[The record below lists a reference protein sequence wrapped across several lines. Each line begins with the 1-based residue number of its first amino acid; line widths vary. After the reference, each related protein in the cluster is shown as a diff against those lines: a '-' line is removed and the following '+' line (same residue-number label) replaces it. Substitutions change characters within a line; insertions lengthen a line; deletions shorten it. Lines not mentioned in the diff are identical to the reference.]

1 MRFRTLFGQI
11 RPVIGQVSLSPLPG
25 AEGYAGDLPAVR
37 RRAVEDAQ
45 RLVSG
50 GCDAVLVENSLDGPF
65 GQDQVPMETVA
76 ALVLVVAAVVDAVV
90 VPVGVSVL
98 RNDAAAAVA
107 VATVAEA
114 RFVRVRVHVGT
125 VADRSGVIEGR
136 AADTLRLRAS
146 LRSDVAIFADV
157 MVGRGGALGQADRLR
172 NAHDVYY
179 RGLAD
184 ALVLSSGARGD
195 GPDVAEAAELR
206 AALSEAPLLCGGG
219 VVPERASLLLSQ
231 SDGLIVDRWCRD
243 QGDQGRPVDVTRVRE
258 LVAAVEATP

>member
-11 RPVIGQVSLSPLPG
+11 RPVIGLVSLSALPG
-25 AEGYAGDLPAVR
+25 AEGYTGDLPAAR
-37 RRAVEDAQ
+37 RRAVEDAL
-45 RLVSG
+45 RLVAG

-65 GQDQVPMETVA
+65 RQDQVPTETVA
-76 ALVLVVAAVVDAVV
+76 ALVLVVAAVVEAVV

-98 RNDAAAAVA
+98 RNDALAAVA

-114 RFVRVRVHVGT
+114 RFVRVPVHVGT

-146 LRSDVAIFADV
+146 LRSDVAIFANV
-157 MVGRGGALGQADRLR
+157 MVGRGGALGQADRLQ

-184 ALVLSSGARGD
+184 ALVLSSSGGGD
-195 GPDVAEAAELR
+195 APDPADAAELR
-206 AALSEAPLLCGGG
+206 SALPDAPLLCGGG
-219 VVPERASLLLSQ
+219 VVPERASVLLGH
-231 SDGLIVDRWCRD
+231 SDGLIADRWCRD
-243 QGDQGRPVDVTRVRE
+243 QGDQRRAVDVTRVRE